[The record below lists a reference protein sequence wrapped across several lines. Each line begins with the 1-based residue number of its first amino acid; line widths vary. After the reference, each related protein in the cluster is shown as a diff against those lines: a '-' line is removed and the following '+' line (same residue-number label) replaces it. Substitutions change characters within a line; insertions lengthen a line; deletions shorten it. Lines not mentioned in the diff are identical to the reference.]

1 MISREI
7 FVFDSARRQ
16 AVYRFFCEFPC
27 SIATTF
33 TTRTASNTG
42 NVCFYQVRVFCKRRA
57 PRVSSLKMRGVK
69 RKAEQV
75 LIDTKKVT

>member
-1 MISREI
+1 MAKQYIDF
-7 FVFDSARRQ
+7 FVNSPVPLPPPPSGPPPIQVTSVFIR
-16 AVYRFFCEFPC
+16 VEF
-27 SIATTF
+27 
-33 TTRTASNTG
+33 
-42 NVCFYQVRVFCKRRA
+42 FCKRRA